1 MFRVANFGV
10 KSRWTN
16 PMSTDLNAQKE
27 LANYALMLTQLYAK
41 DINALSDE
49 QFKTCPGGCART
61 AADYTSE
68 VWTFN
73 QMTTAMLNGEP
84 PAPWPSDEERNARIA
99 EFGDREY
106 AAAKIVDSG
115 KNLARAISNAS
126 PETLA
131 SMTKAPWG
139 AEISMLSFAM
149 LTVNHIFY
157 HDGQLNLCQSLAGD
171 GEMHWF

>member
-1 MFRVANFGV
+1 M
-10 KSRWTN
+10 T
-16 PMSTDLNAQKE
+16 TDSLAQKE

-41 DINALSDE
+41 DINALTDE
-49 QFKTCPGGCART
+49 QYKGCPGGCARS

-68 VWTFN
+68 VWGFN
-73 QMTTAMLNGEP
+73 QMTTAMLNGDAVP
-84 PAPWPSDEERNARIA
+84 GMPTDEERAARIA
-99 EFGDREY
+99 EFGDREF

-126 PETLA
+126 PETL
-131 SMTKAPWG
+131 STMTKAPWG
-139 AEISMLSFAM
+139 GEISMLSFAM